1 MKTKVNKASST
12 HDQLRS
18 TIPSSI
24 AEKLNIKA
32 GDEIDWDLDKI
43 NGVWVAT
50 IKKIVG

>member
-24 AEKLNIKA
+24 AEKLEIKA
-32 GDEIDWDLDKI
+32 GSEIDWDLDKVD
-43 NGVWVAT
+43 GLWVAV
-50 IKKIVG
+50 IKKIS